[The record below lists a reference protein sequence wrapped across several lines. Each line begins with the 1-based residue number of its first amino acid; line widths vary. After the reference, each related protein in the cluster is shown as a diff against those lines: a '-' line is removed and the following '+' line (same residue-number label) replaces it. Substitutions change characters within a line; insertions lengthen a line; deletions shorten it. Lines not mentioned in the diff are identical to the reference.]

1 VATLFSRILGLVR
14 EIVMASLF
22 GTGMVAD
29 CFVVAFRIP
38 NLLRRLF
45 GEGTLSAAFVPTY
58 TEVLTQGD
66 QRRSRGLAT
75 TVGICLSLLLVV
87 LVILGIFGAPFY
99 IKLFVWGWRSDPAK
113 LGLTVR
119 LAQLLFPYLFFVG
132 LAALAMGILN
142 SHRRFFVPALSPV
155 VLNLFWI
162 MGAIVLGG
170 LLGHSLK
177 EKAFWMGVGILIGG
191 LFQFLIQ
198 VPLLFKVGFKPVSPL
213 PLKDEMVV
221 RVGRLM
227 IPGIFGLAVSEINY
241 LVDTFLASLLPAG
254 SVAALQYGNRLM
266 LLPLGIFG
274 VSLAT
279 ASLPAMSASAAKG
292 DKEGLVKTLSR
303 SLRGIFFFI
312 LPTSLLLISLRY
324 PLVRLLFQRG
334 AFSSSLSTPMTAYAL
349 GLYSIGLFAYG
360 GVKVVVQAFY
370 SLKDTKTP
378 VKVGALAM
386 GVNIVLSIILMQ
398 FLELGGL
405 ALATSLAAMLNLGGL
420 LMLLQKKIG
429 DIDGRRVFS
438 SFGRMLLASLLA
450 GGASWGAY
458 RIVQAKV
465 GIAHLVPQLL
475 VFGSGF
481 LAGVGSYLLLVW
493 LFRLE
498 EREFLRLKSLF

>member
-1 VATLFSRILGLVR
+1 
-14 EIVMASLF
+14 MASLF

-58 TEVLTQGD
+58 TGVLTQGD
-66 QRRSRGLAT
+66 HKRSCGLAT
-75 TVGICLSLLLVV
+75 TVGLCLSLLLVLLV
-87 LVILGIFGAPFY
+87 LLGVFGAPLY
-99 IKLFVWGWRSDPAK
+99 IKLFVWGWRADPAK
-113 LGLTVR
+113 LSLTVR

-162 MGAIVLGG
+162 MGALVLGG
-170 LLGHSLK
+170 LFGNSLQ
-177 EKAFWMGVGILIGG
+177 EKAFWMGVGILLGG
-191 LFQFLIQ
+191 LCQFLIQ
-198 VPLLFKVGFKPVSPL
+198 VPLLFRVGLRPVSPL
-213 PLKDEMVV
+213 PLRDELVV
-221 RVGRLM
+221 QVGRLM
-227 IPGIFGLAVSEINY
+227 VPGIFGLAVSEINY

-279 ASLPAMSASAAKG
+279 ASLPAMSTSAAMG
-292 DKEGLVKTLSR
+292 DKKELVMILSR
-303 SLRGIFFFI
+303 SLRGIFFFL
-312 LPTSLLLISLRY
+312 LPASFLLIFLRY
-324 PLVRLLFQRG
+324 PLIRLLFQRG
-334 AFSSSLSTPMTAYAL
+334 AFSSALSTPMSAYAL
-349 GLYSIGLFAYG
+349 GFYSIGLFAYG

-386 GVNIVLSIILMQ
+386 GVNIGLSILLMQ

-405 ALATSLAAMLNLGGL
+405 ALATALASMLNLVSL
-420 LMLLQKKIG
+420 LILLRERIG
-429 DIDGRRVFS
+429 DIEGRRLLLSFS
-438 SFGRMLLASLLA
+438 RMLLISLLA
-450 GGASWGAY
+450 GGASWAAY
-458 RIVQAKV
+458 RLVQAKL

-475 VFGSGF
+475 VFGSGL
-481 LAGVGSYLLLVW
+481 LAGVGTYLLLVW
-493 LFRLE
+493 FLSLE
-498 EREFLRLKSLF
+498 ERQFLRLRSLL

>member
-1 VATLFSRILGLVR
+1 
-14 EIVMASLF
+14 MASLF

-58 TEVLTQGD
+58 TEVLSQGN
-66 QRRSRGLAT
+66 QKRSRGLAT
-75 TVGICLSLLLVV
+75 TVGFYLSLLLALLV
-87 LVILGIFGAPFY
+87 LVGVFGAPLY
-99 IKLFVWGWRSDPAK
+99 IKLFVWGWRSNPIK

-155 VLNLFWI
+155 VLNIFWI
-162 MGAIVLGG
+162 MGALVLGG
-170 LLGHSLK
+170 LLGNSLP
-177 EKAFWMGVGILIGG
+177 EKAFWVGIGILIGG

-198 VPLLFKVGFKPVSPL
+198 VPLLFKVGFKPVSLL
-213 PLKDEMVV
+213 PWKDEMVG
-221 RVGRLM
+221 RVGKLM
-227 IPGIFGLAVSEINY
+227 IPGIFGLGVSEINY

-292 DKEGLVKTLSR
+292 DIKQLTKTLSR

-312 LPTSLLLISLRY
+312 LPTSFLLIALRY
-324 PLVRLLFQRG
+324 PIVRLLFQRG
-334 AFSSSLSTPMTAYAL
+334 AFSSALSTPLTAYAL
-349 GLYSIGLFAYG
+349 GFYSIGLFAYG

-386 GVNIVLSIILMQ
+386 GVNIVLSVILMQ
-398 FLELGGL
+398 FLKLGGL
-405 ALATSLAAMLNLGGL
+405 ALATALAAMLNLGGL
-420 LMLLQKKIG
+420 LVLLQKKIG
-429 DIDGRRVFS
+429 DIDGKRIFS
-438 SFGRMLLASLLA
+438 SFGRMFLASLLA

-465 GIAHLVPQLL
+465 GMAHLLPQLL
-475 VFGSGF
+475 VFGSGILAGLGVYLF
-481 LAGVGSYLLLVW
+481 LAR

-498 EREFLRLKSLF
+498 EREFLRFRSLF

>member
-1 VATLFSRILGLVR
+1 
-14 EIVMASLF
+14 MASLF

-29 CFVVAFRIP
+29 SFVVAFRLP
-38 NLLRRLF
+38 NLMRRLF

-58 TEVLTQGD
+58 TEVLTKGE
-66 QRRSRGLAT
+66 RRRGWRLAT
-75 TVGICLSLLLVV
+75 AIGLYLLLLLAVIV
-87 LVILGIFGAPFY
+87 LIGILGAPFY
-99 IKLFVWGWRSDPAK
+99 MKLFVWGWRSDPAK
-113 LGLTVR
+113 LSLTIR
-119 LAQLLFPYLFFVG
+119 LAQLLFPYLIFVG

-142 SHRRFFVPALSPV
+142 SHHRFFVPALTPV

-170 LLGHSLK
+170 FFAHNLK
-177 EKAFWMGVGILIGG
+177 ERAFWMGGGILIGG

-198 VPLLFKVGFKPVSPL
+198 VPLIFKVGYKPVTPLSPRNEL
-213 PLKDEMVV
+213 VV
-221 RVGRLM
+221 RVGKLM
-227 IPGIFGLAVSEINY
+227 VPGIFGLAVSEINY

-279 ASLPAMSASAAKG
+279 ASLPAMSQSVAKG
-292 DKEGLVKTLSR
+292 DIKGLTTTLSR

-312 LPTSLLLISLRY
+312 LPASSFFVFLRY

-349 GLYSIGLFAYG
+349 GFYSLGLFAYG

-386 GVNIVLSIILMQ
+386 GANIVLSVILMQ
-398 FLELGGL
+398 YLKLGGL
-405 ALATSLAAMLNLGGL
+405 ALATALAAMLNLGGL
-420 LMLLQKKIG
+420 LFLLQKKIG
-429 DIDGRRVFS
+429 DIEGGKIFS
-438 SFGRMLLASLLA
+438 SFGKVVLASLLA
-450 GGASWGAY
+450 GGFSWVTY
-458 RIVQAKV
+458 RLVQRILGIVSPSA
-465 GIAHLVPQLL
+465 QLL
-475 VFGSGF
+475 VLAAGLSVGGGVYFF
-481 LAGVGSYLLLVW
+481 LSWV
-493 LFRLE
+493 FKLE
-498 EREFLRLKSLF
+498 ERESLRLRSLF

>member
-1 VATLFSRILGLVR
+1 LATLLSRILGLVR
-14 EIVMASLF
+14 EMVMASLF

-45 GEGTLSAAFVPTY
+45 GEGTLSAAFVPSY
-58 TEVLTQGD
+58 TEVLTRGD
-66 QRRSRGLAT
+66 ERRSWGLAT
-75 TVGICLSLLLVV
+75 TVGISLALILVV
-87 LVILGIFGAPFY
+87 LVLLGIFGAPFY
-99 IKLFVWGWRSDPAK
+99 VKLFVWGWRSYPAK
-113 LGLTVR
+113 LSLAVR

-155 VLNLFWI
+155 VLNLSWI
-162 MGAIVLGG
+162 MGALLLGG
-170 LLGHSLK
+170 LFGDSLE

-198 VPLLFKVGFKPVSPL
+198 VPLLFKVGFKVVSPL
-213 PLKDEMVV
+213 PLRNEIVV

-266 LLPLGIFG
+266 LFPLGIFG

-279 ASLPAMSASAAKG
+279 ASLPAMSVSAAKG
-292 DKEGLVKTLSR
+292 DRKELVRILSR

-312 LPTSLLLISLRY
+312 LPTSFFLIFLRY
-324 PLVRLLFQRG
+324 PIVRLLFQRG
-334 AFSSSLSTPMTAYAL
+334 AFSSALSTPMTAYAL
-349 GLYSIGLFAYG
+349 GFYSIGLFAYG

-370 SLKDTKTP
+370 SLKDTRTP
-378 VKVGALAM
+378 VRVGALAM
-386 GVNIVLSIILMQ
+386 GVNIVLSVILMQ
-398 FLELGGL
+398 FLKLGGL
-405 ALATSLAAMLNLGGL
+405 ALATALAAMLNLSAL
-420 LMLLQKKIG
+420 LMLLQKRIG
-429 DIDGRRVFS
+429 DIDGKRVFF

-450 GGASWGAY
+450 GGASWWAY
-458 RIVQAKV
+458 KIVQAKV

-475 VFGSGF
+475 VFGSG
-481 LAGVGSYLLLVW
+481 LLVGLGVYLLFAW

-498 EREFLRLKSLF
+498 EREFLRFRSLF